1 MNILSGFSF
10 YLLLLSSSLVFYEV
24 LRREKNDISRDKS
37 ESNAAG
43 NREFDRSIGFCNLS
57 RSMVFILPPFFSFC
71 PSDFASNSSNLL
83 FCHDSMLHDD
93 RDTCE
98 EHRIGF

>member
-24 LRREKNDISRDKS
+24 LRREKNDVSRDKS

-57 RSMVFILPPFFSFC
+57 RSMVFILSFC

-93 RDTCE
+93 RDTNE
-98 EHRIGF
+98 GHRIGF